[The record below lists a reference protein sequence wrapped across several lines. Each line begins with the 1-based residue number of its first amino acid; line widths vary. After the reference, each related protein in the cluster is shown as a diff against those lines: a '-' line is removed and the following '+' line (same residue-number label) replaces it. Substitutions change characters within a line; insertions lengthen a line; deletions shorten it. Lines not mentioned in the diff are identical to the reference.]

1 MYVKLPDL
9 WEEFEH
15 VFVSVEKQLLFLWFS
30 ISAGNGVVCKK
41 F

>member
-15 VFVSVEKQLLFLWFS
+15 VFVSVKNSFYFC
-30 ISAGNGVVCKK
+30 G
-41 F
+41 FP